1 MKNKKLII
9 LIGILIIIL
18 IILFISLK
26 YLNKK
31 EEYIEISKENNP
43 ELYTILDIQN
53 VDNEE
58 EFFKVN
64 NCVNEFFLA
73 ENEKDNKKI
82 FSMLDEEYK
91 NKNEI
96 STENVLEKINIL
108 NGDFCNFFAKIINS
122 REISFQQKYQY
133 FVYGEIFENEYK
145 NKSEAYII
153 VNIDYINNCF
163 SIQFENEININ
174 EEKYTKVI
182 EDLKKGNTG
191 ESIKVGDTNSEK
203 IKLNEYN
210 EFSNVSLDKP
220 EVIEEYLNHY
230 TVMAVYLPE
239 YSYNELLD
247 EEYKKAKFENLEAYK
262 TYIQNNKNMILN
274 TSIANYNIS
283 EKEDYTEYFICDN
296 NNNYYIF
303 RVKGIMDYTV
313 ILDFYTIDLEQI
325 TEKYDASSE
334 QEKVAINIQKVIA
347 AIRDKDYE
355 YVYSK
360 LNEKFKNNN
369 YETLEDFEQKIQ
381 NVYTGKMNLTFNEF
395 SNEGNTYI
403 YNINL
408 KGTTASNNREV
419 NMQIIMQLKENRD
432 FVMSFS
438 IK

>member
-43 ELYTILDIQN
+43 ELYTVLDIQN
-53 VDNEE
+53 VDNED

-82 FSMLDEEYK
+82 FSMLDEAYK
-91 NKNEI
+91 NKNKI
-96 STENVLEKINIL
+96 STENVLEKIQIL
-108 NGDFCNFFAKIINS
+108 NGEFCNFFAKTINF

-145 NKSEAYII
+145 NKNEVYLI
-153 VNIDYINNCF
+153 VNVDYINNCF
-163 SIQFENEININ
+163 SIQFENEFNIN
-174 EEKYTKVI
+174 EERYTKII
-182 EDLKKGNTG
+182 EELKKQNTG
-191 ESIKVGDTNSEK
+191 ESIKVADINSEE

-210 EFSNVSLDKP
+210 EFSNVSFDNPWILEKYLD
-220 EVIEEYLNHY
+220 YY

-247 EEYKKAKFENLEAYK
+247 EEYRKAKFENLEEYK
-262 TYIQNNKNMILN
+262 TYIQNNKNIILN
-274 TSIANYNIS
+274 TSIANYSIS

-303 RVKGIMDYTV
+303 RIKGIMKYTV
-313 ILDFYTIDLEQI
+313 IPDFYTIDLEQI
-325 TEKYDASSE
+325 TEKYDAGTE

-347 AIRDKDYE
+347 AIKDKDYK
-355 YVYSK
+355 YVYDK
-360 LNEKFKNNN
+360 LNENFKNSN
-369 YETLEDFEQKIQ
+369 YETLEDFEQKMQ
-381 NVYTGKMNLTFNEF
+381 DVYTGKMNLTFNEF
-395 SNEGNTYI
+395 SNEGSTYV